1 MDPSLKSSPFNRFL
15 ALRPMTPLTPR
26 LLLERL
32 ALGLVFAWLCGLG
45 FSAQATPQ
53 PAAVGE
59 ITLVIG
65 QSEVDR
71 EAQPGVQAKK
81 GGAILEG
88 DVIKTSA
95 SGHVHI
101 RFVDG
106 ALVSVR
112 PNSVFT
118 IHEFK
123 YNPAEPA
130 ASVVRLSLG
139 KGEVRSI
146 SGAAAQAA
154 KDRFRLNTPLV
165 AIGVKGTDFVT
176 QTGLEATRVTVNQGA
191 IVMAPFDQSC
201 RADALGVCS
210 GSRARE
216 LTAEMTG
223 MALVYRN
230 GAADPGFQLAPGQ
243 KDAGKLQPQSG
254 QLKDG
259 ADRVTSSSKEG
270 VRPEEVVSP
279 SRLVWGRWSHAPL
292 PGDALTVGFRDALL
306 GNEVTVG
313 DGYYFLFRNP
323 GSPNLLPS
331 LNNQVDFK
339 LGASSAQYRLPSNE
353 VTAASVDAGKLSI
366 DFAQRTY
373 ATQLQ
378 VSAEGLPSQSLQFAG
393 KVDPNT
399 GIFLGT
405 GQGGQGSLSGALT
418 LNGRQAG
425 YFFRAPVNNGS
436 LSGATLW
443 AR

>member
-1 MDPSLKSSPFNRFL
+1 ML
-15 ALRPMTPLTPR
+15 LRHLRTLIQ
-26 LLLERL
+26 RL
-32 ALGLVFAWLCGLG
+32 AIWSALMLVCGW
-45 FSAQATPQ
+45 AMAMPVQAS
-53 PAAVGE
+53 VGE

-65 QSEVDR
+65 QSDIER
-71 EAQPGVQAKK
+71 EAEPAAQAQK
-81 GGAILEG
+81 GKPIREG

-118 IHEFK
+118 VHEFK
-123 YNPAEPA
+123 YNAADPA
-130 ASVVRLSLG
+130 ASVVRLSLS

-154 KDRFRLNTPLV
+154 KDKFRLNTPLV

-176 QTGLEATRVTVNQGA
+176 QSGQDATRVIVNQGA
-191 IVMAPFDQSC
+191 IVMAPFDQGC
-201 RADALGVCS
+201 RADALGVCAT
-210 GSRARE
+210 SRARE
-216 LTAEMTG
+216 LTADMAG

-230 GAADPGFQLAPGQ
+230 GAADPGFQLVPGQ
-243 KDAGKLQPQSG
+243 KDVSKLQPQDA

-259 ADRVTSSSKEG
+259 ADRASTTSKEG
-270 VRPEEVVSP
+270 VRPEDLVTA
-279 SRLVWGRWSHAPL
+279 SRLIWGRWSHAPL
-292 PGDALTVGFRDALL
+292 PGDSLTIGFRDALV

-313 DGYYFLFRNP
+313 DGYYFLFRTP

-339 LGASSAQYRLPSNE
+339 LGSSTAQYRLPSND
-353 VTAASVDAGKLSI
+353 VVAANVNSGTFSI

-378 VSAEGLPSQSLQFAG
+378 VSADGIATQNIQFAG
-393 KVDPNT
+393 KVDTNT

-405 GQGGQGSLSGALT
+405 GTNGQSLGGALT

-425 YFFRAPVNNGS
+425 YFFRAPVGNGS

-443 AR
+443 GR

>member
-1 MDPSLKSSPFNRFL
+1 MLSLTLPLMRRWRQHL
-15 ALRPMTPLTPR
+15 ALAM
-26 LLLERL
+26 
-32 ALGLVFAWLCGLG
+32 VWCVCAW
-45 FSAQATPQ
+45 AQAMPQ
-53 PAAVGE
+53 AAAVGE

-65 QSEVDR
+65 QSDVER
-71 EAQPGVQAKK
+71 EAQPAVQAKK

-123 YNPAEPA
+123 YKSTDPA

-176 QTGLEATRVTVNQGA
+176 QTGADTTRVTVNQGA

-201 RADALGVCS
+201 RAEALGVCS

-230 GAADPGFQLAPGQ
+230 GAADPGFQLAPTQ

-259 ADRVTSSSKEG
+259 ADRVSSSSKEG
-270 VRPEEVVSP
+270 VRPEDVVTP
-279 SRLVWGRWSHAPL
+279 SRLVWGRWSQAPL
-292 PGDALTVGFRDALL
+292 PGDNLTIGFRDALS

-331 LNNQVDFK
+331 MNNQVDFK
-339 LGASSAQYRLPSNE
+339 LGASSAQYRQPSNE
-353 VTAASVDAGKLSI
+353 VTAATVDSGKLSI
-366 DFAQRTY
+366 DFAQRSY

-378 VSAEGLPSQSLQFAG
+378 VSADGIPTQSLQFSG

-405 GQGGQGSLSGALT
+405 GANGQGSLSGALT

-425 YFFRAPVNNGS
+425 YLFRAPVNNGS

-443 AR
+443 GR

>member
-1 MDPSLKSSPFNRFL
+1 MFRLTAFL
-15 ALRPMTPLTPR
+15 LCALRR
-26 LLLERL
+26 HL
-32 ALGLVFAWLCGLG
+32 AWGLVWGLCAW
-45 FSAQATPQ
+45 AQAMPQ
-53 PAAVGE
+53 PVAVGE

-65 QSEVDR
+65 QSEVER
-71 EAQPGVQAKK
+71 EAQTVLQAKK

-123 YNPAEPA
+123 YKATDPA

-176 QTGLEATRVTVNQGA
+176 QTGADTTRVTVNQGA
-191 IVMAPFDQSC
+191 IVMAPFDHSC
-201 RADALGVCS
+201 RAEALGVCS

-216 LTAEMTG
+216 LTADMAG

-230 GAADPGFQLAPGQ
+230 GAADPGFQLTPTQ

-259 ADRVTSSSKEG
+259 VDRVSSSSKEG
-270 VRPEEVVSP
+270 MRPEDVVTP
-279 SRLVWGRWSHAPL
+279 SNLVWGRWSQAPL
-292 PGDALTVGFRDALL
+292 PGDSLTIGFRDAMS

-331 LNNQVDFK
+331 LNSQVDFK

-353 VTAASVDAGKLSI
+353 VTAATVDSGKLSI
-366 DFAQRTY
+366 DFAQRSY

-378 VSAEGLPSQSLQFAG
+378 VSAEGIPSQNLQFSG
-393 KVDPNT
+393 KVDTST
-399 GIFLGT
+399 GIFLGSGAN
-405 GQGGQGSLSGALT
+405 GQGALSGALT

-443 AR
+443 GR

>member
-1 MDPSLKSSPFNRFL
+1 MSIRPGALIQLWLTFL
-15 ALRPMTPLTPR
+15 
-26 LLLERL
+26 
-32 ALGLVFAWLCGLG
+32 LVTGWTLP
-45 FSAQATPQ
+45 AQASNR
-53 PAAVGE
+53 VGE
-59 ITLVIG
+59 ITLVVG
-65 QSEVDR
+65 QLEIQR
-71 EAQPGVQAKK
+71 PGGVARNLAK
-81 GGAILEG
+81 GDAIEQG

-95 SGHVHI
+95 NGHLHI

-106 ALVSVR
+106 ALFSVR

-118 IHEFK
+118 IHEFRFD
-123 YNPAEPA
+123 PEQPS
-130 ASVVRLSLG
+130 ASVVRLTLDQ
-139 KGEVRSI
+139 GEVRSI
-146 SGAAAQAA
+146 SGKAAQVA

-165 AIGVKGTDFVT
+165 AIGVKGTDFTT
-176 QTGLEATRVTVNQGA
+176 QAVQGSTRVIVNQGA

-201 RADALGVCS
+201 RAEALGVCS

-230 GAADPGFQLAPGQ
+230 GAADPGFQLAPTQ

-259 ADRVTSSSKEG
+259 ADRVSSSSKEG
-270 VRPEEVVSP
+270 VRPEDVVTP
-279 SRLVWGRWSHAPL
+279 SRLVWGRWSQAPL
-292 PGDALTVGFRDALL
+292 PGDNLTIGFRDALS

-331 LNNQVDFK
+331 MNNQVDFK
-339 LGASSAQYRLPSNE
+339 LGASSAQYRQPSNE
-353 VTAASVDAGKLSI
+353 VTAATVDSGKLSI
-366 DFAQRTY
+366 DFAQRSY

-378 VSAEGLPSQSLQFAG
+378 VSADGIPTQSLQFSG

-405 GQGGQGSLSGALT
+405 GANGQGSLSGALT

-425 YFFRAPVNNGS
+425 YLFRAPVNNGS

-443 AR
+443 GR

>member
-1 MDPSLKSSPFNRFL
+1 ML
-15 ALRPMTPLTPR
+15 LRNLR
-26 LLLERL
+26 SFCQRL
-32 ALGLVFAWLCGLG
+32 AIWSALMWVCGW
-45 FSAQATPQ
+45 AMAMPVQ
-53 PAAVGE
+53 AAVGE

-65 QSEVDR
+65 QSDIER
-71 EAQPGVQAKK
+71 EAEQPAQAQK
-81 GGAILEG
+81 GKSIREG
-88 DVIKTSA
+88 DIIKTSA

-118 IHEFK
+118 VHEFK
-123 YNPAEPA
+123 YNWADPT
-130 ASVVRLSLG
+130 ASVVRLSLS

-154 KDRFRLNTPLV
+154 KDKFRLNTPLV

-176 QTGLEATRVTVNQGA
+176 QSGQDATRVTVNQGA
-191 IVMAPFDQSC
+191 IVMAPFDQGC

-210 GSRARE
+210 TSRARE
-216 LTAEMTG
+216 LTADMAG

-230 GAADPGFQLAPGQ
+230 GAVDPGFQLVPGQ
-243 KDAGKLQPQSG
+243 KDASKLQPQDA

-259 ADRVTSSSKEG
+259 ADRASTTSKEG
-270 VRPEEVVSP
+270 VRPENLVTA
-279 SRLVWGRWSHAPL
+279 SRLIWGRWSQAPL
-292 PGDALTVGFRDALL
+292 PGDSLTIGFREALV

-313 DGYYFLFRNP
+313 DGYYFLFRTP

-339 LGASSAQYRLPSNE
+339 LGSSTAQYRLPSND
-353 VTAASVDAGKLSI
+353 VVAAHVNSATFSI

-378 VSAEGLPSQSLQFAG
+378 VSADGIATQNIQFAG
-393 KVDPNT
+393 KVDTNT

-405 GQGGQGSLSGALT
+405 GANGQSLGGALT

-425 YFFRAPVNNGS
+425 YFFRAPVGNGS

-443 AR
+443 GR

>member
-1 MDPSLKSSPFNRFL
+1 MLSLTLPLMRRWRQHL
-15 ALRPMTPLTPR
+15 ALAM
-26 LLLERL
+26 
-32 ALGLVFAWLCGLG
+32 VWCVCAW
-45 FSAQATPQ
+45 AQAMPQ
-53 PAAVGE
+53 AAAVGE

-65 QSEVDR
+65 QSDVER
-71 EAQPGVQAKK
+71 EAQPAVQAKK

-123 YNPAEPA
+123 YKAADPA

-176 QTGLEATRVTVNQGA
+176 QTGADTTRVTVNQGA

-201 RADALGVCS
+201 RAEALGVCS

-230 GAADPGFQLAPGQ
+230 GAADPGFQLAPTQ

-259 ADRVTSSSKEG
+259 ADRVSSSSKEG
-270 VRPEEVVSP
+270 VRPEDVVTP
-279 SRLVWGRWSHAPL
+279 SRLVWGRWSQAPL
-292 PGDALTVGFRDALL
+292 PGDNLTIGFRDALS

-331 LNNQVDFK
+331 MNNQVDFK
-339 LGASSAQYRLPSNE
+339 LGASSAQYRQPSNE
-353 VTAASVDAGKLSI
+353 VTAATVDSGKLSI
-366 DFAQRTY
+366 DFAQRSY

-378 VSAEGLPSQSLQFAG
+378 VSADGIPTQSLQFSG

-405 GQGGQGSLSGALT
+405 GANGQGSLSGALT

-425 YFFRAPVNNGS
+425 YLFRAPVNNGS

-443 AR
+443 GR

>member
-1 MDPSLKSSPFNRFL
+1 MSKT
-15 ALRPMTPLTPR
+15 LRLFCQQLTIWS
-26 LLLERL
+26 
-32 ALGLVFAWLCGLG
+32 VFALLCAV
-45 FSAQATPQ
+45 AQAQSITAP
-53 PAAVGE
+53 PAVGE

-65 QSEVDR
+65 QSEVER
-71 EAQPGVQAKK
+71 ESPQTLQAKK
-81 GGAILEG
+81 GDAILQG
-88 DVIKTSA
+88 DVIKTSS
-95 SGHVHI
+95 SGHVHV

-106 ALVSVR
+106 ALVSAR

-123 YNPAEPA
+123 YDAANPA

-154 KDRFRLNTPLV
+154 KERFRLNTPLV

-176 QTGLEATRVTVNQGA
+176 QTGADTTRVTVNQGA

-201 RADALGVCS
+201 RAEALGVCS

-230 GAADPGFQLAPGQ
+230 GAADPGFQLAPTQ

-259 ADRVTSSSKEG
+259 ADRVSSSSKEG
-270 VRPEEVVSP
+270 VRPEDVVTP
-279 SRLVWGRWSHAPL
+279 SRLVWGRWSHVPL
-292 PGDALTVGFRDALL
+292 PGDNLTTGFRDALS

-331 LNNQVDFK
+331 MNNQVDFK
-339 LGASSAQYRLPSNE
+339 LGASSAQYRQPSNE
-353 VTAASVDAGKLSI
+353 VTAATVDSGKLSI
-366 DFAQRTY
+366 DFAQRSY

-378 VSAEGLPSQSLQFAG
+378 VSADGIPTQSLQFSG

-399 GIFLGT
+399 GIFLGA
-405 GQGGQGSLSGALT
+405 GANGQGSLSGALT

-425 YFFRAPVNNGS
+425 YLFRAPVNNGS

-443 AR
+443 GR

>member
-1 MDPSLKSSPFNRFL
+1 MLSLTLPLMRRWRQHL
-15 ALRPMTPLTPR
+15 ALAM
-26 LLLERL
+26 
-32 ALGLVFAWLCGLG
+32 VWCVCAW
-45 FSAQATPQ
+45 AQAMPQ
-53 PAAVGE
+53 AAAVGE

-65 QSEVDR
+65 QSDVER
-71 EAQPGVQAKK
+71 EAQPAVQAKK

-123 YNPAEPA
+123 YKAADPA

-176 QTGLEATRVTVNQGA
+176 QTGADTTRVTVNQGA

-201 RADALGVCS
+201 RAEALGVCS

-230 GAADPGFQLAPGQ
+230 GAADPGFQLAPTQ

-259 ADRVTSSSKEG
+259 ADRVSSSSKEG
-270 VRPEEVVSP
+270 VRPEDVVTP
-279 SRLVWGRWSHAPL
+279 SRLVWGRWSQAPL
-292 PGDALTVGFRDALL
+292 PGDNLTIGFRDALS

-331 LNNQVDFK
+331 MNNQVDFK
-339 LGASSAQYRLPSNE
+339 LGASSAQYRQPSNE
-353 VTAASVDAGKLSI
+353 VTAATVDSGKLSI
-366 DFAQRTY
+366 DFAQRSY

-378 VSAEGLPSQSLQFAG
+378 VSADGIPTQSLQFSG

-405 GQGGQGSLSGALT
+405 GANGQGSLSGALT

-425 YFFRAPVNNGS
+425 YLFRAPVNNGS
-436 LSGATLW
+436 LNGATLW
-443 AR
+443 GR

>member
-1 MDPSLKSSPFNRFL
+1 MMPKALQLLSRRLTVWSVL
-15 ALRPMTPLTPR
+15 ALLCAMAEAQT
-26 LLLERL
+26 L
-32 ALGLVFAWLCGLG
+32 AAP
-45 FSAQATPQ
+45 S
-53 PAAVGE
+53 AVGE

-65 QSEVDR
+65 QSEVER
-71 EAQPGVQAKK
+71 ETPQTLQAKK
-81 GGAILEG
+81 GDAILQG
-88 DVIKTSA
+88 DVIKTSS
-95 SGHVHI
+95 SGHVHV

-123 YNPAEPA
+123 YDAANPS

-154 KDRFRLNTPLV
+154 KERFRLNTPLV

-176 QTGLEATRVTVNQGA
+176 QTGQETTRVFVNQGA

-201 RADALGVCS
+201 RAEALGVCS

-216 LTAEMTG
+216 LTADMTG

-230 GAADPGFQLAPGQ
+230 GAADPSLQLAPTQ
-243 KDAGKLQPQSG
+243 KDASKLQPLSG

-259 ADRVTSSSKEG
+259 ADRVSASSKESQ
-270 VRPEEVVSP
+270 RPEDMVGNN
-279 SRLVWGRWSHAPL
+279 SRLVWGRWSQSPL
-292 PGDALTVGFRDALL
+292 PGDGMTIGFREALAD
-306 GNEVTVG
+306 NEVTVG
-313 DGYYFLFRNP
+313 DGYHFLFR
-323 GSPNLLPS
+323 SSSASNLLPS

-339 LGASSAQYRLPSNE
+339 LGASSAQYRQPSGDI
-353 VTAASVDAGKLSI
+353 TAATVNSGKLGI

-378 VSAEGLPSQSLQFAG
+378 VSADGIATQNLQFSG
-393 KVDPNT
+393 TVDANT

-405 GQGGQGSLSGALT
+405 NGQNSLSGALS
-418 LNGRQAG
+418 LNARQAG
-425 YFFRAPVNNGS
+425 YLFRAPVGNGS

-443 AR
+443 GR

>member
-1 MDPSLKSSPFNRFL
+1 MLSLTLPLMRRWRQHL
-15 ALRPMTPLTPR
+15 ALAM
-26 LLLERL
+26 
-32 ALGLVFAWLCGLG
+32 VWCVCAW
-45 FSAQATPQ
+45 AQAMPQ
-53 PAAVGE
+53 AAAVGE

-65 QSEVDR
+65 QSDVER
-71 EAQPGVQAKK
+71 EAQPAVQAKK

-123 YNPAEPA
+123 YKATDPA

-176 QTGLEATRVTVNQGA
+176 QTGADTTRVTVNQGA

-201 RADALGVCS
+201 RAEALGVCS

-230 GAADPGFQLAPGQ
+230 GAADPGFQLAPTQ

-259 ADRVTSSSKEG
+259 ADRVSSSSKEG
-270 VRPEEVVSP
+270 VRPEDVVTP
-279 SRLVWGRWSHAPL
+279 SRLVWGRWSQAPL
-292 PGDALTVGFRDALL
+292 PGDNLTIGFRDALS

-331 LNNQVDFK
+331 MNNQVDFK
-339 LGASSAQYRLPSNE
+339 LGASSAQYRQPSNE
-353 VTAASVDAGKLSI
+353 VTAATVDSGKLSI
-366 DFAQRTY
+366 DFAQRSY

-378 VSAEGLPSQSLQFAG
+378 VSADGIPTQSLQFSG

-405 GQGGQGSLSGALT
+405 GANGQGSLSGALT

-425 YFFRAPVNNGS
+425 YLFRAPVNNGS

-443 AR
+443 GR